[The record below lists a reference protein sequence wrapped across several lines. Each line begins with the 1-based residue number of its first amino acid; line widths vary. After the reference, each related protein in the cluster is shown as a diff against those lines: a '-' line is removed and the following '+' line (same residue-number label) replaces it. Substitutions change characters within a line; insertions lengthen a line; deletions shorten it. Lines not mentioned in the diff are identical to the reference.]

1 MGLLPEIKTMSR
13 CIKLIG
19 SGLAWADPYFQLDTP
34 HHTTPHHTTV
44 HHPGTTYLSLLSQS
58 QTSENEW
65 VKWKLQ
71 VSSVA
76 KWSELVKLWSEIG
89 LFLGKL
95 PEFGPIYHLKLL
107 PRASK
112 QWVTFDWKLSA
123 TFRMFWGTLC
133 RRDSWSLG
141 WGFPLQSGLV
151 CQVLS
156 HVGLLFFTYIMYA
169 NLCTLLV
176 QVLAMLCRAAVR
188 GRSKAVSA
196 AAAGTQNVTPA

>member
-89 LFLGKL
+89 LFLGKWSKY
-95 PEFGPIYHLKLL
+95 GPIYHFKVL
-107 PRASK
+107 PK
-112 QWVTFDWKLSA
+112 HWVTFDWKLSA
-123 TFRMFWGTLC
+123 TFRMFWGIVCL
-133 RRDSWSLG
+133 RDSWSLD
-141 WGFPLQSGLV
+141 WV
-151 CQVLS
+151 
-156 HVGLLFFTYIMYA
+156 A
-169 NLCTLLV
+169 
-176 QVLAMLCRAAVR
+176 
-188 GRSKAVSA
+188 SA
-196 AAAGTQNVTPA
+196 IIP